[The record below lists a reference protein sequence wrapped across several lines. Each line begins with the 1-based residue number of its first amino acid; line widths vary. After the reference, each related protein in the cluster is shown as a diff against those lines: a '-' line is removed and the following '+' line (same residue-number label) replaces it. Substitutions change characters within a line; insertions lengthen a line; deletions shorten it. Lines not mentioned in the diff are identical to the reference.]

1 MKKYYSIINLTCLFL
16 LFSLNSHAQSK
27 AYVEKLVSKVYH
39 NLNEA
44 IGDGSH
50 DIPTLV
56 MSENKK
62 SVAKYIPNG
71 NKIEFEYQAYQ
82 ICRKMGKDS
91 LNAVAFILSHE
102 LGHYYRDHKW
112 LSDVGSSYA
121 GTELGNKLELAQVS
135 LDTTIRIE
143 TEADEYSCFYSKM
156 AGYSILNAPQFFD
169 SLYAGYSFPDEM
181 KRYPSLTQRKEIAST
196 IEKQTSELYRLYDI
210 ASIMMLKGEYR
221 CASILYKNI
230 LNKRFGSREI
240 FNNIGVSYALEGLK
254 YASDEF
260 KDLAFPFSIDLSSR
274 LSGNLRGIDQSDS
287 LKAASYFNQA
297 KEMFDKSKKLDGNYL
312 PAKINLAIVSALNKD
327 FRFAYYLLSELEEV
341 KTNQPS
347 EKLKIE
353 YTIALIDF
361 ISRKENAIEKIKTLS
376 LNNQLAFISL
386 NRLNRIDSLKTL
398 QATNDDSLF
407 LNLTKDFNKAKF
419 VDLPIKLITGEGNVL
434 ICNRDSSDYRYSILE
449 FKSSGG
455 FSRVFYFVELDSSQM
470 QMNSGINSTVH
481 EFQYGPHRIVKNHCK
496 SYDLFYKMIDA
507 NIERVF
513 IEMN

>member
-1 MKKYYSIINLTCLFL
+1 
-16 LFSLNSHAQSK
+16 LNTHAQSK
-27 AYVEKLVSKVYH
+27 AYIDKIVNKVYH

-56 MSENKK
+56 MSEKSK
-62 SVAKYIPNG
+62 SVARYVPNG

-121 GTELGNKLELAQVS
+121 GTELGDKLELARES
-135 LDTTIRIE
+135 IDTTIRYE
-143 TEADEYSCFYSKM
+143 TEADEYSCFYSKI

-169 SLYAGYSFPDEM
+169 SLYAGYSFPDKM
-181 KRYPSLTQRKEIAST
+181 NLYPSLKQRKEIAST

-254 YASDEF
+254 YASDDY

-274 LSGNLRGIDQSDS
+274 LSENLRGAGQTDS
-287 LKAASYFNQA
+287 LKAASYFNRA
-297 KEMFDKSKKLDGNYL
+297 KEMFEKSKKLDGNYL
-312 PAKINLAIVSALNKD
+312 PAKINLAIVSTLNNE

-341 KTNQPS
+341 KTINPS

-353 YTIALIDF
+353 YSRALIDY
-361 ISRKENAIEKIKTLS
+361 IGGKEHAIEKLKILA
-376 LNNQLAFISL
+376 LHDQLAFITL
-386 NRLNRIDSLKTL
+386 NRINHIDSLKIK
-398 QATNDDSLF
+398 QVNDDDDILKFS
-407 LNLTKDFNKAKF
+407 KDFNISKF
-419 VDLPIKLITGEGNVL
+419 VDLPIKLFTGEGNVL
-434 ICNRDSSDYRYSILE
+434 IYNRDSSNYRYSILE

-455 FSRVFYFVELDSSQM
+455 FSRVFYFVELDSSLM
-470 QMNSGINSTVH
+470 PMNSGNNSLVH
-481 EFQYGPHRIVKNHCK
+481 EFQYGPYRVVKNHFK
-496 SYDLFYKMIDA
+496 SYDLYNKMYDG
-507 NIERVF
+507 NIERAF
-513 IEMN
+513 IEIN

>member
-1 MKKYYSIINLTCLFL
+1 MKKYYSIINLFCLFL

-27 AYVEKLVSKVYH
+27 AYIDKLVNTVYD

-56 MSENKK
+56 MSEKNK
-62 SVAKYIPNG
+62 SVARYIPNG

-121 GTELGNKLELAQVS
+121 GTELGEKLELAKES
-135 LDTTIRIE
+135 IDSTIRFE

-156 AGYSILNAPQFFD
+156 AGYSIINAPQFFD
-169 SLYAGYSFPDEM
+169 SLYVGYRFPDKM
-181 KRYPSLTQRKEIAST
+181 NRYPSLKQRKEIAST

-254 YASDEF
+254 YASDEY

-274 LSGNLRGIDQSDS
+274 LSDNLRGSDQSDS
-287 LKAASYFNQA
+287 LKAASYFKRA
-297 KEMFDKSKKLDGNYL
+297 KEMFEKSKKLDGHYQ
-312 PAKINLAIVSALNKD
+312 PAKINLAIVSSLNYD
-327 FRFAYYLLSELEEV
+327 FRFAYYLLSELEEI
-341 KTNQPS
+341 KTNNSS

-353 YTIALIDF
+353 YTRALIDL
-361 ISRKENAIEKIKTLS
+361 ISRKEHAIEKIKTLA
-376 LNNQLAFISL
+376 LRDHLALITI
-386 NRLNRIDSLKTL
+386 NRINHIDSLNIK
-398 QATNDDSLF
+398 QINDNDEL
-407 LNLTKDFNKAKF
+407 LNFSKDFNKSKF
-419 VDLPIKLITGEGNVL
+419 VDLPIKLFTGEGNVL
-434 ICNRDSSDYRYSILE
+434 IYNRDSSNYRYSMLE

-455 FSRVFYFVELDSSQM
+455 FSRVFYFVEVDPSQVI
-470 QMNSGINSTVH
+470 MNPANNIFVH
-481 EFQYGPHRIVKNHCK
+481 EFQCGPYRMLKKHSK
-496 SYDLFYKMIDA
+496 SDDVYYKMLDDKVERTFIDV
-507 NIERVF
+507 N
-513 IEMN
+513 

>member
-1 MKKYYSIINLTCLFL
+1 MKKYYSIINLICLFL

-27 AYVEKLVSKVYH
+27 AYIDKLVNTIYD

-56 MSENKK
+56 MSENTK
-62 SVAKYIPNG
+62 SVARYIPNG

-82 ICRKMGKDS
+82 ICQKMGNDS

-102 LGHYYRDHKW
+102 LGHYYRDHNW

-121 GTELGNKLELAQVS
+121 GTELGDKLELAQVS

-143 TEADEYSCFYSKM
+143 AEADEYSCFYSKM
-156 AGYSILNAPQFFD
+156 AGYSIINAPQFFD
-169 SLYAGYSFPDEM
+169 SLYVGYRFPDKM
-181 KRYPSLTQRKEIAST
+181 NRYPSLKQRKEIALN

-254 YASDEF
+254 YASDEY

-274 LSGNLRGIDQSDS
+274 LSGNLRGSDQSDS
-287 LKAASYFNQA
+287 LKASIYFNRA
-297 KEMFDKSKKLDGNYL
+297 KEMFEKSKKLDGHYL
-312 PAKINLAIVSALNKD
+312 PSKINLAIVSALNNDLK
-327 FRFAYYLLSELEEV
+327 FSYYLLSELEEE
-341 KTNQPS
+341 KNKYPS
-347 EKLKIE
+347 EKLNIE
-353 YTIALIDF
+353 YTKALIDF
-361 ISRKENAIEKIKTLS
+361 ISHKENAVEKIRTLS
-376 LNNQLAFISL
+376 LNNNLAFISL
-386 NRLNRIDSLKTL
+386 NRINHVDSTKSIHV
-398 QATNDDSLF
+398 TNDDSLF
-407 LNLTKDFNKAKF
+407 LDLSKDFNKAKF
-419 VDLPIKLITGEGNVL
+419 VDLPTKLITGEGNVL

-455 FSRVFYFVELDSSQM
+455 FSRVFYFVELDSAQIP
-470 QMNSGINSTVH
+470 MNSLNNSLLQ
-481 EFQYGPHRIVKNHCK
+481 EFQYGPHRILKNHFK
-496 SYDLFYKMIDA
+496 SYDVYYKMLDV
-507 NIERVF
+507 NIERGF
-513 IEMN
+513 IDMN

>member
-1 MKKYYSIINLTCLFL
+1 
-16 LFSLNSHAQSK
+16 LNSLAQSK
-27 AYVEKLVSKVYH
+27 AYVEKIVSKVYQ

-56 MSENKK
+56 MSENTK

-121 GTELGNKLELAQVS
+121 GTELGDKLELEKVS

-156 AGYSILNAPQFFD
+156 AGYSILHAAQFFD

-181 KRYPSLTQRKEIAST
+181 NRYPSLTQRKEIAST

-221 CASILYKNI
+221 CASMLYKNI

-274 LSGNLRGIDQSDS
+274 LSGNLRGSNQSDS
-287 LKAASYFNQA
+287 LKAASYFNRA
-297 KEMFDKSKKLDGNYL
+297 KEMFEKSKKLDGHYL
-312 PAKINLAIVSALNKD
+312 PAKINLAIVSALNND
-327 FRFAYYLLSELEEV
+327 FRFAYYLLGELEEM
-341 KTNQPS
+341 KINHPS

-353 YTIALIDF
+353 YTRALIDF
-361 ISRKENAIEKIKTLS
+361 INHKEIAIEKIKTLAM
-376 LNNQLAFISL
+376 NDQLAFITL
-386 NRLNRIDSLKTL
+386 NRLNHVDTTKTI
-398 QATNDDSLF
+398 QTSNDDPLF
-407 LNLTKDFNKAKF
+407 LNFSKDFNKSKF
-419 VDLPIKLITGEGNVL
+419 IDLPIKLITGEGNVI
-434 ICNRDSSDYRYSILE
+434 ICNRDSSNFRYSILE

-455 FSRVFYFVELDSSQM
+455 FSRVFYFVELDSSRIP
-470 QMNSGINSTVH
+470 INSKNNSIAQ

-496 SYDLFYKMIDA
+496 SYDLYNKMFDGTVERTFID
-507 NIERVF
+507 
-513 IEMN
+513 MN

>member
-1 MKKYYSIINLTCLFL
+1 M
-16 LFSLNSHAQSK
+16 LFSLNSQAQSK
-27 AYVEKLVSKVYH
+27 AYIDEVVNKVYH

-56 MSENKK
+56 MSEKNK
-62 SVAKYIPNG
+62 SVARYIPNG
-71 NKIEFEYQAYQ
+71 NKIEFEYLAYQ

-121 GTELGNKLELAQVS
+121 GTELGDKLELAKES
-135 LDTTIRIE
+135 IDTTIRYE
-143 TEADEYSCFYSKM
+143 TEADEYSCFYSKI

-169 SLYAGYSFPDEM
+169 SLYIGYNLPD
-181 KRYPSLTQRKEIAST
+181 KINRYPSLGDRKKIALT

-240 FNNIGVSYALEGLK
+240 FNNMGVAYALEGLK

-274 LSGNLRGIDQSDS
+274 LSGNLRGTDQTDS
-287 LKAASYFNQA
+287 LKAASYFNRS
-297 KEMFDKSKKLDGNYL
+297 KEMFEKSKKLDGHYL
-312 PAKINLAIVSALNKD
+312 PAKINLAIVSALNYE
-327 FRFAYYLLSELEEV
+327 FRFAYYLLSELEEI
-341 KTNQPS
+341 KTNNIS

-353 YTIALIDF
+353 YTRALIDF
-361 ISRKENAIEKIKTLS
+361 INHKENTIEKFKTLA
-376 LNNQLAFISL
+376 LNDQLAFITL
-386 NRLNRIDSLKTL
+386 NRLNHVDSSKTL
-398 QATNDDSLF
+398 QKSNDDSLF
-407 LNLTKDFNKAKF
+407 LNLSKDFNKSKF

-434 ICNRDSSDYRYSILE
+434 IYNRDSSNIRYSMME

-455 FSRVFYFVELDSSQM
+455 FSRVFYFVELNSSQISVSSGN
-470 QMNSGINSTVH
+470 NSLVH
-481 EFQYGPHRIVKNHCK
+481 EFQFGPHRIEKKHCK
-496 SYDLFYKMIDA
+496 SYDVYNKMLDGNVERTFIDI
-507 NIERVF
+507 N
-513 IEMN
+513 

>member
-1 MKKYYSIINLTCLFL
+1 MKKCYSIINLINLFL

-27 AYVEKLVSKVYH
+27 AYIEKVVSEVYH

-91 LNAVAFILSHE
+91 LNALAFILSHE

-121 GTELGNKLELAQVS
+121 GTELGDKLELAKES
-135 LDTTIRIE
+135 IDTTIRFE
-143 TEADEYSCFYSKM
+143 TEADEYSCFYSKI
-156 AGYSILNAPQFFD
+156 AGYSIINAPQFFD
-169 SLYAGYSFPDEM
+169 SLYAGYSFPDEIN
-181 KRYPSLTQRKEIAST
+181 RYPSLKQRKEIAST
-196 IEKQTSELYRLYDI
+196 IEKQTTELYRLYDI

-274 LSGNLRGIDQSDS
+274 LSGNLRGVNQSDS
-287 LKAASYFNQA
+287 LKAASYFNRA
-297 KEMFDKSKKLDGNYL
+297 KEMFEKSKKLDGNYL
-312 PAKINLAIVSALNKD
+312 PAKINLAIVSALNYE
-327 FRFAYYLLSELEEV
+327 FRFSYYLLSELEEE
-341 KTNQPS
+341 KNKYPS

-376 LNNQLAFISL
+376 FNNQLAFISL

-407 LNLTKDFNKAKF
+407 LNLSKDFNKAKF
-419 VDLPIKLITGEGNVL
+419 IDLPIKLFTGEGNVL
-434 ICNRDSSDYRYSILE
+434 IYNRDSSNYRYSMLE

-455 FSRVFYFVELDSSQM
+455 FSRVFYFVELNSNQVLI
-470 QMNSGINSTVH
+470 NSGNNTLVN

-496 SYDLFYKMIDA
+496 SYDLYNKMLDGTVERSFIDV
-507 NIERVF
+507 N
-513 IEMN
+513 

>member
-1 MKKYYSIINLTCLFL
+1 MKKYYLIINLYCFSL
-16 LFSLNSHAQSK
+16 LISLNSHAQSK
-27 AYVEKLVSKVYH
+27 AYIDKVVNKVYH

-50 DIPTLV
+50 DVPTLV
-56 MSENKK
+56 MSENNK

-121 GTELGNKLELAQVS
+121 GTELGVKLELAKES
-135 LDTTIRIE
+135 LETTIRFE
-143 TEADEYSCFYSKM
+143 TEADEYSCFYSKI

-181 KRYPSLTQRKEIAST
+181 NRYPSLKQRKEIAST

-230 LNKRFGSREI
+230 LNRRFGSREI
-240 FNNIGVSYALEGLK
+240 FNNTGVAYALEGLK
-254 YASDEF
+254 YVSDEF

-274 LSGNLRGIDQSDS
+274 LSGNLRGTYQSDS
-287 LKAASYFNQA
+287 LKAANYFNRS
-297 KEMFDKSKKLDGNYL
+297 KEMFEKSKKLDGNYL
-312 PAKINLAIVSALNKD
+312 PAKINLAIVSALNKE
-327 FRFAYYLLSELEEV
+327 FRFAYYLLSELEEI
-341 KTNQPS
+341 KTNYPS

-353 YTIALIDF
+353 YTRALIDL
-361 ISRKENAIEKIKTLS
+361 ISRKEHAIEKIKTLA
-376 LNNQLAFISL
+376 LNDHLALITI
-386 NRLNRIDSLKTL
+386 NRINHIDSSKTI
-398 QATNDDSLF
+398 QTSNDDSLF
-407 LNLTKDFNKAKF
+407 LNLSKDFNRSKF
-419 VDLPIKLITGEGNVL
+419 VDLPIKIITGEGNVL
-434 ICNRDSSDYRYSILE
+434 ICNRDSSNFRYSILE
-449 FKSSGG
+449 FKSAGG
-455 FSRVFYFVELDSSQM
+455 FSRVFYFVELDTSQIP
-470 QMNSGINSTVH
+470 MNSGNNTLVH
-481 EFQYGPHRIVKNHCK
+481 EFQNGPHRIVKNHYK
-496 SYDLFYKMIDA
+496 SYDLFNKMLDG
-507 NIERVF
+507 NIERS
-513 IEMN
+513 IIDMN

>member
-1 MKKYYSIINLTCLFL
+1 MKKYYSIINLFL
-16 LFSLNSHAQSK
+16 LFSLNTHAQSK
-27 AYVEKLVSKVYH
+27 TYIEKVVSEVYH

-91 LNAVAFILSHE
+91 LNALAFILSHE

-121 GTELGNKLELAQVS
+121 GTELGDKLELAKES
-135 LDTTIRIE
+135 LDTTIRYE
-143 TEADEYSCFYSKM
+143 TEADEYSCFYSKI
-156 AGYSILNAPQFFD
+156 AGYSIQNAPQFFD

-181 KRYPSLTQRKEIAST
+181 KRYPSLKQRKEIAST
-196 IEKQTSELYRLYDI
+196 IEKQTFELYRLYDI

-240 FNNIGVSYALEGLK
+240 FNNVGVSYALEGLK
-254 YASDEF
+254 YASDDF

-274 LSGNLRGIDQSDS
+274 LSGNLRGADQTDS
-287 LKAASYFNQA
+287 LKAASYFNRA
-297 KEMFDKSKKLDGNYL
+297 KEMFEKSKKLDGNYL
-312 PAKINLAIVSALNKD
+312 PAKINLAIVSALNYD

-341 KTNQPS
+341 KTNYPS

-353 YTIALIDF
+353 YTRALIDI
-361 ISRKENAIEKIKTLS
+361 ISHKENAVEEIKTLS
-376 LNNQLAFISL
+376 LDNQLALISL

-407 LNLTKDFNKAKF
+407 LNLSKDFNMAKF
-419 VDLPIKLITGEGNVL
+419 IDLPIKLFTGEGNVL
-434 ICNRDSSDYRYSILE
+434 IYNRDSSNYRYSILE

-455 FSRVFYFVELDSSQM
+455 FSRVFYFVELDSRQLK
-470 QMNSGINSTVH
+470 MNSANNLFVN
-481 EFQYGPHRIVKNHCK
+481 EFQYSSFRIIKNHCK
-496 SYDLFYKMIDA
+496 SYDLYCKMLDA
-507 NIERVF
+507 NIERAF
-513 IEMN
+513 IDIN

>member
-1 MKKYYSIINLTCLFL
+1 M
-16 LFSLNSHAQSK
+16 LFSLNSQAQSK
-27 AYVEKLVSKVYH
+27 AYIDEVVNKVYY

-56 MSENKK
+56 MSEKNK
-62 SVAKYIPNG
+62 SVARYIPNG
-71 NKIEFEYQAYQ
+71 NKIEFEYLAYQ

-121 GTELGNKLELAQVS
+121 GTELGDKLELEKVS

-156 AGYSILNAPQFFD
+156 AGYSILNAAQFFD
-169 SLYAGYSFPDEM
+169 FLYAGYSFPDEM
-181 KRYPSLTQRKEIAST
+181 NRYPSLTQRKEIAST

-274 LSGNLRGIDQSDS
+274 LSENLRGAEQTDS
-287 LKAASYFNQA
+287 LKAASYFNRA
-297 KEMFDKSKKLDGNYL
+297 KEMFEKSKKLDGHYL
-312 PAKINLAIVSALNKD
+312 PAKINLAIVSALNND
-327 FRFAYYLLSELEEV
+327 FRFAYYLLGEMEDMKS
-341 KTNQPS
+341 NHPS

-353 YTIALIDF
+353 YTKALIDL
-361 ISRKENAIEKIKTLS
+361 ISRKENAIDNMKS
-376 LNNQLAFISL
+376 LALHDHMALISL
-386 NRLNRIDSLKTL
+386 NRINSVDSLENK
-398 QATNDDSLF
+398 QANDDPELLIISH
-407 LNLTKDFNKAKF
+407 DFNKTKF
-419 VDLPIKLITGEGNVL
+419 VDLPNKLFTGEGNVL
-434 ICNRDSSDYRYSILE
+434 LYTRDSSNIRYNMIE

-455 FSRVFYFVELDSSQM
+455 FSRVYYFVELEPGHIQ
-470 QMNSGINSTVH
+470 INSTNNLFVN
-481 EFQYGPHRIVKNHCK
+481 ELQNGPYRFLKNHCK
-496 SYDLFYKMIDA
+496 SYNLYYKMIEDK
-507 NIERVF
+507 IERTF
-513 IEMN
+513 ITIN